1 MRQKQTDMKFP
12 TILFS
17 IIASLIS
24 FAAYPSAV
32 QPNPKREF
40 RGAWLHVMGQS
51 QWQNKS
57 TSQAKQYII
66 DQFDKLV
73 DAGCNAVI
81 FQVRPTAD
89 ALMSPTLSLG
99 RLGSQAKRKGS
110 FSDVGSDGFC
120 NRRGTQARD
129 GVPCLAESLSCNLL
143 AEGCASFF
151 ARSEERAVQVRE
163 VQRTDFL
170 RPGLSR
176 EPRLHLRGDRRHH
189 QAL

>member
-1 MRQKQTDMKFP
+1 MANFAVASKKQTDMKFP

-40 RGAWLHVMGQS
+40 RGAWLHVIGQS

-89 ALMSPTLSLG
+89 ALYESDLG
-99 RLGSQAKRKGS
+99 RLGSQAK
-110 FSDVGSDGFC
+110 
-120 NRRGTQARD
+120 
-129 GVPCLAESLSCNLL
+129 
-143 AEGCASFF
+143 
-151 ARSEERAVQVRE
+151 EERLL
-163 VQRTDFL
+163 L
-170 RPGLSR
+170 RCGIRWLLQSK
-176 EPRLHLRGDRRHH
+176 RHTS
-189 QAL
+189 AGWSSMLG